1 MARTRG
7 QLKTLIKEHVGWKDR
22 SDKDSLIDSLC
33 DSALKYAIMEQD
45 FRDLT
50 TVTSG
55 ETEIA
60 VGSTEV
66 DLSSFD
72 PAVYKIVTAKL
83 LRVDNSTASGY
94 PLPLSNRWWWDKY
107 VIDPDNNNPGIPR
120 NALRIKS
127 TLQFDRPIED
137 DWKLR
142 LRYSSINTYT
152 SDSTETPSELL
163 DLFVEYKVTADV
175 FFSLEDMEK
184 FALWNRRAIGNNP
197 ERQGG
202 ELARAIRAD
211 DKEAAKEIQ
220 ITRPWSL
227 QTPPGF
233 GKGFGGSYGAITTL
247 DLDWTPTSPHDEF
260 RTWR

>member
-1 MARTRG
+1 M
-7 QLKTLIKEHVGWKDR
+7 EH
-22 SDKDSLIDSLC
+22 
-33 DSALKYAIMEQD
+33 D

-55 ETEIA
+55 ETEITA
-60 VGSTEV
+60 GDTTV
-66 DLSSFD
+66 DFSAFD
-72 PAVYKIVTAKL
+72 PEVYKIITARL
-83 LRVDNSTASGY
+83 LRVSSSTGSGC
-94 PLPLSNRWWWDKY
+94 PLPLRNRWWFDKY
-107 VIDPDNNNPGIPR
+107 VIDPENNSRGVPS
-120 NALRIKS
+120 NALRVK
-127 TLQFDRPIED
+127 TALHFDRPIED

-163 DLFVEYKVTADV
+163 DLFVEYKVTADL

-184 FALWNRRAIGNNP
+184 FVLWNRRAIGNNS
-197 ERQGG
+197 ERPGG

-227 QTPPGF
+227 STPPGF
-233 GKGFGGSYGAITTL
+233 GHGFGGFPYTITTL
-247 DLDWTPTSPHDEF
+247 DMDWSPSSPHDEY
-260 RTWR
+260 RAWR